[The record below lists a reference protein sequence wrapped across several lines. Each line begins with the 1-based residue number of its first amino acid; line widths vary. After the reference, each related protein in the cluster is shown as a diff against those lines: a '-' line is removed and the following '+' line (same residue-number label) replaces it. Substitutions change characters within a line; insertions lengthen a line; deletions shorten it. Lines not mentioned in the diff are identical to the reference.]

1 MAKKGCKCPPEGA
14 PSWMLTYG
22 DMMTLLL
29 CFFVLIVSFSEIKK
43 EDEFLAVVQE
53 IQKAFGMKGGGGKMP
68 TDEDPTM
75 SLIERLEAL
84 RLRHE
89 IRPNHANTEEPGM
102 EGRETTVTKVR
113 EGLLFAVGGRI
124 TFEPGSA
131 DLSNDARLQLRKVA
145 DLIRGYNNL
154 IEVRGHAATL
164 ELKGFDS
171 PYADLWE
178 LSSERAKIVMEYLIG
193 EEAGL
198 RRERFR
204 LIANADR
211 EPLVH
216 RAYSVADQRPNR
228 RVEVLVSE
236 ALVQEFKAPE

>member
-1 MAKKGCKCPPEGA
+1 
-14 PSWMLTYG
+14 MLTYG

-43 EDEFLAVVQE
+43 EDEFLAVVKE

-68 TDEDPTM
+68 TNEDPSM

-84 RLRHE
+84 RLRFE
-89 IRPNHANTEEPGM
+89 IRPNHSNTDEPGM

-113 EGLLFAVGGRI
+113 EGLRFAVGGRI

-131 DLSNDARLQLRKVA
+131 DLSNDARMQLRKVA

-154 IEVRGHAATL
+154 IEVRGHASTL
-164 ELKGFDS
+164 ELKGLDS
-171 PYADLWE
+171 RYEDLWE
-178 LSSERAKIVMEYLIG
+178 LSNARAREVMLYMTS

-198 RRERFR
+198 RKDRFR

-236 ALVQEFKAPE
+236 ALVQDFTEPEQ